1 MALSIF
7 FFFPDTCG
15 VPLEEIAAIFGDL
28 DELYHSTERIQS
40 GYTEE
45 KEIAMVEH
53 HEAGAQA

>member
-1 MALSIF
+1 MKF
-7 FFFPDTCG
+7 Q
-15 VPLEEIAAIFGDL
+15 DL